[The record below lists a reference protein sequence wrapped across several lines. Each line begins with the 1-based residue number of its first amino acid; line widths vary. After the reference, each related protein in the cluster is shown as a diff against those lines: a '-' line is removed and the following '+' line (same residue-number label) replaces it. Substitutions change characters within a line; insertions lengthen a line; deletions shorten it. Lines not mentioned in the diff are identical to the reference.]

1 MDKKDEEEIKKWQ
14 SQNMNYIETYGV
26 DIFKTKK
33 QSKIA
38 TKLFNLFNKIT
49 KALLIIFAIFIV
61 VFMGWLLISK

>member
-38 TKLFNLFNKIT
+38 TKLFNLFNKI
-49 KALLIIFAIFIV
+49 
-61 VFMGWLLISK
+61 